1 MTVITIEEIWD
12 NDTLTLSVDGNIDVH
27 SSDEFTNAVIC
38 SFQKTN
44 SLVIDMEKVP
54 YVSSAGLR
62 AFVLGKKTADSKGAS
77 FSLVNVSEE
86 VKTIFHTTGFDK
98 ILKYD

>member
-1 MTVITIEEIWD
+1 MTIEEIREGD
-12 NDTLTLSVDGNIDVH
+12 VLRLSVDGNIDVH
-27 SSDEFTNAVIC
+27 SSDEFTNAVIR

-62 AFVLGKKTADSKGAS
+62 AFMLGQKTASSKGAG
-77 FSLVNVSEE
+77 FSLINVRDE
-86 VKTIFHTTGFDK
+86 VKTVFHTTGFDK
-98 ILKYD
+98 VLKYD

>member
-1 MTVITIEEIWD
+1 MTIEEIREGD
-12 NDTLTLSVDGNIDVH
+12 VLRLSVDGNIDVH
-27 SSDEFTNAVIC
+27 SSDEFTNTVIR

-62 AFVLGKKTADSKGAS
+62 AFMLGQKTAGSKGAG
-77 FSLVNVSEE
+77 FSLINVRDE
-86 VKTIFHTTGFDK
+86 VKTVFHTTGFDK
-98 ILKYD
+98 VLKYD